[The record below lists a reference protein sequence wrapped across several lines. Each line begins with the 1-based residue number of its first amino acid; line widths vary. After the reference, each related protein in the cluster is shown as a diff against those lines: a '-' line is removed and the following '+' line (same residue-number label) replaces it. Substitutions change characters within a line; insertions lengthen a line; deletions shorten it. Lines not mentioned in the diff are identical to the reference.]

1 MSSEYINQLES
12 GRLTPSLDFILN
24 FCDYFN
30 ISPSEFFD
38 AETKYPIE
46 TKKIIEEL
54 NNLSQEDVTLILDL
68 LKLVNKKWI
77 EIKKFNI
84 KICWQVSFC
93 LLYYISFWWEFSSA
107 GRASALQAE
116 GHRFEPYNSHHL
128 REWLSGR
135 ALPCQGKGREF
146 ESRLP
151 LQTKEKQKSVSLFCF
166 IAYKLLTSVV
176 FFDNII

>member
-1 MSSEYINQLES
+1 MV
-12 GRLTPSLDFILN
+12 RLH
-24 FCDYFN
+24 
-30 ISPSEFFD
+30 SPLPFFHQR
-38 AETKYPIE
+38 A
-46 TKKIIEEL
+46 L
-54 NNLSQEDVTLILDL
+54 
-68 LKLVNKKWI
+68 
-77 EIKKFNI
+77 
-84 KICWQVSFC
+84 
-93 LLYYISFWWEFSSA
+93 WEFSSA

-176 FFDNII
+176 FFDNIIKSLVPWPSGKAKVCKTFIPRFKSGWYLQFPPCVDFFITKKLQAMLRAFLLRIIP

>member
-1 MSSEYINQLES
+1 VEKDFIKERVYYIRNSKKISARNLSLELGMSSEYINQLES

-68 LKLVNKKWI
+68 LKLVNKK
-77 EIKKFNI
+77 
-84 KICWQVSFC
+84 
-93 LLYYISFWWEFSSA
+93 
-107 GRASALQAE
+107 
-116 GHRFEPYNSHHL
+116 
-128 REWLSGR
+128 
-135 ALPCQGKGREF
+135 
-146 ESRLP
+146 
-151 LQTKEKQKSVSLFCF
+151 
-166 IAYKLLTSVV
+166 
-176 FFDNII
+176 